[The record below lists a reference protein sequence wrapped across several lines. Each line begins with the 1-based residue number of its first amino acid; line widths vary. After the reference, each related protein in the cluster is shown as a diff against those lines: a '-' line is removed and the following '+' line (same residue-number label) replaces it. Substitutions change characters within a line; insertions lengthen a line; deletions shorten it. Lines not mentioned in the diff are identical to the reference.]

1 MEKLTSLNLT
11 FDRVLI
17 QLVTPGLITSF
28 PFILL
33 FFDARPDVATFF
45 VQDSKGLLVTA
56 VALVGLVMGIILENI
71 GSRIEVNI
79 YDNLL
84 AQRKRDY
91 FETWEKF
98 LMIQYKGQEP
108 IGHRYLRNILFRMK
122 FELSAGV
129 GLVIMTTGLGIYNI
143 DHVIFK
149 SVGLN
154 LLVVYCLPI
163 ATSIYLL
170 VFEGLRSAEVLAEC
184 RKALVE
190 KYSTE

>member
-17 QLVTPGLITSF
+17 QLVTPGLLTSF

-71 GSRIEVNI
+71 GSRIEVNV

-129 GLVIMTTGLGIYNI
+129 GLIIMTAGLAIYNI
-143 DHVIFK
+143 EHVIFK

-154 LLVVYCLPI
+154 ILVVYCLPI

-190 KYSTE
+190 KYSGE

>member
-17 QLVTPGLITSF
+17 QLVTPGLLTSF

-33 FFDARPDVATFF
+33 FFNARPDVAEFF
-45 VQDSKGLLVTA
+45 LQDSKGLLVTA
-56 VALVGLVMGIILENI
+56 IALVALVMGIILENI

-84 AQRKRDY
+84 SRRRKEY

-98 LMIQYKGQEP
+98 LMIQYQGQEP

-129 GLVIMTTGLGIYNI
+129 GLIIMTAGLGIYNI
-143 DHVIFK
+143 DHVIFE
-149 SVGLN
+149 SFVLN
-154 LLVVYCLPI
+154 LLIVYTLPL

-170 VFEGLRSAEVLAEC
+170 VFEGWRSAEVLAEC
-184 RKALVE
+184 RKSLVE
-190 KYSTE
+190 RYFY

>member
-17 QLVTPGLITSF
+17 QLVTPGLLTSF

-33 FFDARPDVATFF
+33 FFDARPDVAEFF
-45 VQDSKGLLVTA
+45 LQDSKGLLVTTIVL
-56 VALVGLVMGIILENI
+56 VALVMGIILENI

-84 AQRKRDY
+84 SRRRKEY
-91 FETWEKF
+91 FENWEKF
-98 LMIQYKGQEP
+98 LMIQYQGQEP

-122 FELSAGV
+122 FELSAGA
-129 GLVIMTTGLGIYNI
+129 GLIIMTAGLGIYNI
-143 DHVIFK
+143 GHVIFE
-149 SVGLN
+149 SIIVNVLI
-154 LLVVYCLPI
+154 VYILPL

-170 VFEGLRSAEVLAEC
+170 AFEGWRSAEVLAEC

-190 KYSTE
+190 RYY

>member
-17 QLVTPGLITSF
+17 QLITPGLLASL

-33 FFDARPDVATFF
+33 FFDARPDVRDFF
-45 VQDSKGLLVTA
+45 LQDSKGLLVTSIVV
-56 VALVGLVMGIILENI
+56 VALVMGIILENI

-79 YDNLL
+79 YDNRL
-84 AQRKRDY
+84 AHQRKDY

-98 LMIQYKGQEP
+98 LLIQYQGQEP

-122 FELSAGV
+122 FELSTGAG
-129 GLVIMTTGLGIYNI
+129 LIIMTGGLALYNM

-149 SVGLN
+149 SLIVN
-154 LLVVYCLPI
+154 VTIVYALPI

-170 VFEGLRSAEVLAEC
+170 IFEGFRSAEVLAEC
-184 RKALVE
+184 RKALVD
-190 KYSTE
+190 KYFE

>member
-17 QLVTPGLITSF
+17 QLVTPGLLTSF

-33 FFDARPDVATFF
+33 FFDARPDVANFF
-45 VQDSKGLLVTA
+45 LQDSKGLLVIA
-56 VALVGLVMGIILENI
+56 IVLIALVVGIMLENM
-71 GSRIEVNI
+71 GGRIEVNI

-84 AQRKRDY
+84 SLRKKDY

-122 FELSAGV
+122 FELSVGV
-129 GLVIMTTGLGIYNI
+129 G
-143 DHVIFK
+143 
-149 SVGLN
+149 
-154 LLVVYCLPI
+154 
-163 ATSIYLL
+163 
-170 VFEGLRSAEVLAEC
+170 
-184 RKALVE
+184 
-190 KYSTE
+190 

>member
-17 QLVTPGLITSF
+17 QLVTPGLLTAF

-45 VQDSKGLLVTA
+45 LQDSRGLLVTA
-56 VALVGLVMGIILENI
+56 MVLVGLVMGIILENI

-84 AQRKRDY
+84 SLRKKDY

-98 LMIQYKGQEP
+98 LMIQYEGQEP

-129 GLVIMTTGLGIYNI
+129 GLIIMTIGLAIYNV
-143 DHVIFK
+143 DHVIFQ
-149 SVGLN
+149 STGMNV
-154 LLVVYCLPI
+154 LVVYLFPI

-184 RKALVE
+184 RKALVD
-190 KYSTE
+190 KYSSD

>member
-17 QLVTPGLITSF
+17 QLVTPGLLTSF
-28 PFILL
+28 PFMLL
-33 FFDARPDVATFF
+33 FFNARPDVANFF
-45 VQDSKGLLVTA
+45 LQDSKGLLVTA

-79 YDNLL
+79 YDNFLSL
-84 AQRKRDY
+84 RKKDY

-129 GLVIMTTGLGIYNI
+129 GLIIMTVGLGIYNV

-149 SVGLN
+149 SMVMN
-154 LLVVYCLPI
+154 LLVVYLLPI
-163 ATSIYLL
+163 ATSLYLL

-190 KYSTE
+190 KYYFE

>member
-11 FDRVLI
+11 FDRVFI
-17 QLVTPGLITSF
+17 QLITPGLLAVF

-33 FFDARPDVATFF
+33 FFDARPDVRDFF
-45 VQDSKGLLVTA
+45 IQDSKGLLVIS
-56 VALVGLVMGIILENI
+56 VVMIALIMGIILENI

-79 YDNLL
+79 YDIQL
-84 AQRKRDY
+84 ANRKKDY

-98 LMIQYKGQEP
+98 LLIQYQGGEP

-129 GLVIMTTGLGIYNI
+129 GLLIMTAGLAIYNI
-143 DHVIFK
+143 EHTIFK
-149 SVGLN
+149 STVLN
-154 LLVVYCLPI
+154 ISIVYVLPI
-163 ATSIYLL
+163 ATSVYLL
-170 VFEGLRSAEVLAEC
+170 VFEGWRSAEVLAEC

-190 KYSTE
+190 KYYE

>member
-17 QLVTPGLITSF
+17 QLVTPGLLTSF
-28 PFILL
+28 PFMLL
-33 FFDARPDVATFF
+33 FFDARPDVAHFF
-45 VQDSKGLLVTA
+45 LQDSRGLLVTS
-56 VALVGLVMGIILENI
+56 VVLVGLVMGIILENI

-84 AQRKRDY
+84 SLRKKDY

-122 FELSAGV
+122 FELSVGV
-129 GLVIMTTGLGIYNI
+129 GLMIMTAGLGIYNI

-149 SVGLN
+149 STGMNV
-154 LLVVYCLPI
+154 LVVYLLPI

-184 RKALVE
+184 RKALVD
-190 KYSTE
+190 KYSDE

>member
-11 FDRVLI
+11 FDRVFI
-17 QLVTPGLITSF
+17 QMITPGLLASF

-33 FFDARPDVATFF
+33 FFDVRSDVRDFF
-45 VQDSKGLLVTA
+45 LQDSKGLLVLS
-56 VALVGLVMGIILENI
+56 VVMISLVMGIILENI

-79 YDNLL
+79 YDARL
-84 AQRKRDY
+84 ARRKKDY

-98 LMIQYKGQEP
+98 LLIQYQGGEP

-129 GLVIMTTGLGIYNI
+129 GLLIMTAGLAIYNI
-143 DHVIFK
+143 DHTIFE
-149 SVGLN
+149 SVFLN
-154 LLVVYCLPI
+154 ISIVYLLPTG
-163 ATSIYLL
+163 TSVYLL
-170 VFEGLRSAEVLAEC
+170 VFEGWRSAEVLAEC

-190 KYSTE
+190 KYYY

>member
-17 QLVTPGLITSF
+17 QLVTPGLLTSF

-33 FFDARPDVATFF
+33 FFDARPDVASFF
-45 VQDSKGLLVTA
+45 LQDSKGLLVIA
-56 VALVGLVMGIILENI
+56 IVLIALVVGIMLENM
-71 GSRIEVNI
+71 GGRIEVNI

-84 AQRKRDY
+84 SLRKKDY

-122 FELSAGV
+122 FELSVGV
-129 GLVIMTTGLGIYNI
+129 GLIIMTIGLGIYNI

-149 SVGLN
+149 SIGMNV
-154 LLVVYCLPI
+154 LVVYLFPV

-190 KYSTE
+190 KYF

>member
-17 QLVTPGLITSF
+17 QLVTPGLLTSF

-33 FFDARPDVATFF
+33 FFDARPDVANFF
-45 VQDSKGLLVTA
+45 LQDSRGLLVSA
-56 VALVGLVMGIILENI
+56 VVLVGLIMGIILENI

-84 AQRKRDY
+84 SQRKKDY

-98 LMIQYKGQEP
+98 LMIQYQGQEP

-129 GLVIMTTGLGIYNI
+129 GLIIMTTGLGIYNI
-143 DHVIFK
+143 DHVIFR
-149 SVGLN
+149 S
-154 LLVVYCLPI
+154 LLMNTIVVYLFPI

-170 VFEGLRSAEVLAEC
+170 AFEGLRSAEVLAEC
-184 RKALVE
+184 RNALVE
-190 KYSTE
+190 KYGDE